1 MRTQTTARS
10 LSTVS
15 AGTPRQNPNR
25 RVQGMGTNLEE
36 LRGDFF
42 QEEVVSGSH
51 KTQAAF
57 QI

>member
-10 LSTVS
+10 SSTVS

-25 RVQGMGTNLEE
+25 RVQGMGTDLKE

-42 QEEVVSGSH
+42 QEEVVSESR
-51 KTQAAF
+51 KKRAAF
-57 QI
+57 